1 MKNSIKIIL
10 FIFIILACIGAASD
24 NPSFE
29 NSTSTPA
36 RSAVLISPHDSNE
49 LTNVSKAIFIGG
61 AGNLEVILVDTSTA
75 VVFKGLSAG
84 QILPIRAK
92 IVKASLTTATDI
104 ISLY

>member
-36 RSAVLISPHDSNE
+36 RSAVLLVPHNSNE
-49 LTNVSKAIFIGG
+49 LVNISKAIYIGG
-61 AGNLEVILVDTSTA
+61 AGNLEVILADSPTA

-84 QILPIRAK
+84 QILPIRARV
-92 IVKASLTTATDI
+92 VKASLTTATDI